1 MKTIMITFPV
11 SGVETYWW
19 LPALAAFVVSFFMST
34 GGISGAF
41 ILLPFQVTALGFTSP
56 AVSPTNLL
64 YNIIAIPGGVYR
76 FIREQRML
84 WPLAVVIMIGTAPGL
99 LIGAYLRVQYLTDPK
114 DFKLFVGLVLLYIFI
129 RLINDIISKNDVN
142 GNHHRKD
149 ETFVIKSVSFDF
161 RKITYEFDNQLY
173 NISTLWVFA
182 LTFIVGIIGGAYGI
196 GGGAIVAPFLV
207 AVFRLPVYTVAGPAL
222 FGTFFTS
229 IAGIYVYSHL
239 LPILYPSQAPVYP
252 DWLLGL
258 SMGIG
263 GFAGIYLGAR
273 LQRYLPA
280 RIIKLIIATAL
291 LVVIGKYVIGYF
303 I

>member
-1 MKTIMITFPV
+1 MITFPV

-19 LPALAAFVVSFFMST
+19 LPALVAFVFSFFMST

-41 ILLPFQVTALGFTSP
+41 ILLPFQVTVLGFTSP

-64 YNIIAIPGGVYR
+64 YNVIAIPGGVYR
-76 FIREQRML
+76 FIREKRML
-84 WPLAVVIMIGTAPGL
+84 WPLAIVIMIGTAPGL

-129 RLINDIISKNDVN
+129 RLTNDIISKKDIKDS
-142 GNHHRKD
+142 HHKKD
-149 ETFVIKSVSFDF
+149 DTFVIKSVSFSF
-161 RKITYEFDNQLY
+161 RCIIYKFDNQLY
-173 NISTLWVFA
+173 NISTFWVFV

-196 GGGAIVAPFLV
+196 GGGAIIAPFLV

-239 LPILYPSQAPVYP
+239 LPTLYPSQAPVYP

-280 RIIKLIIATAL
+280 RIIKLVIAIAML
-291 LVVIGKYVIGYF
+291 IVIGKYVIGYF